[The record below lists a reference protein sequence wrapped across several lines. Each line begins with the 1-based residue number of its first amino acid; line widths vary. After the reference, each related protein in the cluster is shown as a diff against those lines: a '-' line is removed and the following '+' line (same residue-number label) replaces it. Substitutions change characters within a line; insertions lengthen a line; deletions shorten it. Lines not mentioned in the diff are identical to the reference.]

1 MEEKMKNPYEMTL
14 LLLEGTV
21 LDRACACNPMW
32 PNPDDTYWS
41 KLTRCWASGHR
52 STFLSQILLCPVPNG
67 RFLPE
72 MEKKKSYR
80 DGNKFN
86 TLHLVTV
93 IPLCRENEAAY
104 ALPLTPA
111 GPIGP
116 DGGWSIKIMSVC
128 SYRKNTCRKSD
139 GFLIHLHATPL

>member
-1 MEEKMKNPYEMTL
+1 ME
-14 LLLEGTV
+14 
-21 LDRACACNPMW
+21 DF
-32 PNPDDTYWS
+32 
-41 KLTRCWASGHR
+41 
-52 STFLSQILLCPVPNG
+52 FLKW
-67 RFLPE
+67 
-72 MEKKKSYR
+72 KKKSYR

-116 DGGWSIKIMSVC
+116 DGG
-128 SYRKNTCRKSD
+128 
-139 GFLIHLHATPL
+139 